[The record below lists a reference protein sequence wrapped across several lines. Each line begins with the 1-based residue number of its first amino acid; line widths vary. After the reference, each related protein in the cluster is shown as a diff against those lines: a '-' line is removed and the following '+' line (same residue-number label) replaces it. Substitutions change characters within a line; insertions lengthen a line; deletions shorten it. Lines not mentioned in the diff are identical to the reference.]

1 MENGEWLI
9 SLLRQTLNLP
19 NPNGSLRATCTAKI
33 QSQKFP
39 KGQGM
44 SLQTINLPKDNTVNL
59 NKVYDAIVVGSGAA
73 GGMAAYVLTFHGMK
87 VLLLEAG
94 KKIDTTQEL
103 KSTEWPYEHPRRGDM
118 PPDRHALTP
127 NEYTIRK
134 PPYAAGIK
142 ARHVHNYVQSWS
154 GSDYSKNLV
163 VDEKDHPYTGT
174 NYAWVR
180 SRALGGKT
188 NIWGRLA
195 LRLSDYDFKAASRD
209 GYGENWPI
217 EYKDIAPYYDR
228 VDLLLGISG
237 VKENLPHLPDSIF
250 QRPVRLNDA
259 EVHLR
264 GSLAKMGRTLTPYR
278 AGVTTDG
285 VKNKYRMRCFS
296 RGACARRAGGCDI
309 HAAFDSPTGLIFPAF
324 DRGNLTIRTNATVSE
339 VLVDTNTGKARGVA
353 FIDTVTGKNYEAKA
367 KTVVL
372 AASTLESARLMLLSK
387 SRHHPNG
394 IGNSSGHVGHNFC
407 EHVMGPGVSGIY
419 KQKIGSPRTLDDGRP
434 GGFYLARFRNLADKH
449 QKFIR
454 GYGFEGGSGIRM
466 FPGDAIGMTG
476 FGASY
481 KKKVRDYAGA
491 FVDIGGFG
499 EVLARYENHVAL
511 DPLVKDRWGIP
522 VLRFNIKFGDN
533 EKKMCE
539 DMAETAQEMFEAAGI
554 EIVNVNRE
562 ILTEGWSIHELGTA
576 RMGNDPK
583 TSVLNQYQQSHDV
596 KNLFVVDGSSHVS
609 AANQNPTWTI
619 MALAWR
625 SCDYLA
631 EEFKRGNL

>member
-1 MENGEWLI
+1 
-9 SLLRQTLNLP
+9 
-19 NPNGSLRATCTAKI
+19 
-33 QSQKFP
+33 
-39 KGQGM
+39 M
-44 SLQTINLPKDNTVNL
+44 SLQTVNLPNEQTVNL

-73 GGMAAYVLTFHGMK
+73 GGMAAYVLSSHGLK

-94 KKIDTTQEL
+94 KRIDTSKEL

-118 PPDRHALTP
+118 PSDRHALTL

-134 PPYAAGIK
+134 PPYARGIK
-142 ARHVHNYVQSWS
+142 ANHVHSYVQGWD

-163 VDEKDHPYTGT
+163 VEEKDHPYTGT

-180 SRALGGKT
+180 SRVLGGKT

-217 EYKDIAPYYDR
+217 EYKDIEPYYDK

-237 VKENLPHLPDSIF
+237 VKENLPYLPDSIF

-264 GSLAKMGRTLTPYR
+264 SSLAKMGRTLTPYR

-285 VKNKYRMRCFS
+285 VKHNTKYRMRCFS

-309 HAAFDSPTGLIFPAF
+309 HAAFDSPTGLIYPAF
-324 DRGNLTIRTNATVSE
+324 DKGNLTIRTNSTVSE
-339 VLVDTNTGKARGVA
+339 VLVDNNTGKARGVA
-353 FIDTVTGKNYEAKA
+353 FIDTATGKSLEAKA
-367 KTVVL
+367 KVVVL

-407 EHVMGPGVSGIY
+407 EHVMGPGVLGLY
-419 KQKIGSPRTLDDGRP
+419 KQKIGAPRSLDDGRP
-434 GGFYLARFRNLADKH
+434 GGFYLARFRNLTEKH
-449 QKFIR
+449 PKFIR
-454 GYGFEGGSGIRM
+454 GYGFEGGSGTKM
-466 FPGDAIGMTG
+466 FPGEAIGLPG
-476 FGASY
+476 FGAGY

-491 FVDIGGFG
+491 FIDIGGFG

-511 DPLVKDRWGIP
+511 DPVVKDRWGIP
-522 VLRFNIKFGDN
+522 VLQFHIKFGDN

-539 DMAETAQEMFEAAGI
+539 DMAETAQEMFETAGI
-554 EIVNVNRE
+554 EIVQVSRDM
-562 ILTEGWSIHELGTA
+562 LTEGWSIHELGTA

-619 MALAWR
+619 MALCWR

-631 EEFKRGNL
+631 EELKRGNL